1 MHFVYIIYSKKIG
14 KYYVG
19 ETSDIEQ
26 RLIQHNTGFYKGSFT
41 KQSIDW
47 ELKLILSFD
56 SIEQSRAAE
65 AFIKRMNSSK
75 FIERLILDSEW
86 LVEKI
91 KQVSRPEIG
100 LHKK

>member
-47 ELKLILSFD
+47 EL
-56 SIEQSRAAE
+56 RART
-65 AFIKRMNSSK
+65 IY
-75 FIERLILDSEW
+75 LL
-86 LVEKI
+86 
-91 KQVSRPEIG
+91 
-100 LHKK
+100 